1 MMFERLKSALSGNAA
16 PSSRIRRTAPLVES
30 PQRGITFAV
39 DDVQAATKPLWAG
52 TLRESL
58 ELRSG
63 ACVLIMP
70 DQPAPALAPEG
81 YYNQSLDQRTGE
93 GMVPLRVT
101 SNAAPLQNAASG
113 HWADRHTF
121 LHPVVQAVHL
131 AFSDH
136 RPLVLSPDDIWLTIV
151 QGFAR
156 HVRENAESL
165 RSRIVRHHGKASLR
179 VKTRSLDPD
188 RWPEFVSQFS
198 DQIRDRSEQVLHE
211 TLLCD
216 FSTTTPTIRTACEIA
231 QMDAYQRYFEY
242 TIECVCGIPAVTL
255 EGTPEDWQRLR
266 DRVEVLATYKLEW
279 WTSRL
284 TPILDEFIAT
294 AKGQPDRCFWQ
305 AIYKPSRFYFSD
317 RASGWITDLFP
328 YVGREDWSRPN
339 PMLEETR
346 VDWLPAFPK
355 DRQVKSSAKG
365 EGYLPAITLD
375 SFPSGLS
382 RAPVKLELPDASQSD
397 VELLGGFLGVSQR
410 PDNNAIAPMINWA
423 VVKPDSRP
431 QPSLGE
437 LDPAL
442 AKLLAKR
449 KQKRTGQS

>member
-1 MMFERLKSALSGNAA
+1 MFEHLKAVLSGKSAPG
-16 PSSRIRRTAPLVES
+16 SRLRRTASLVES
-30 PQRGITFAV
+30 PHRGITFAV
-39 DDVQAATKPLWAG
+39 DDVQPATKPLWTG

-58 ELRSG
+58 ELSSG
-63 ACVLIMP
+63 ASVLIMP
-70 DQPAPALAPEG
+70 DESAPALAPEG
-81 YYNQSLDQRTGE
+81 YRNQSLDQRPGE
-93 GMVPLRVT
+93 AMVPLRMT
-101 SNAAPLQNAASG
+101 GSSTRLQNSHSG
-113 HWADRHTF
+113 HWADQSTF
-121 LHPVVQAVHL
+121 LHPLVQAVHL

-136 RPLVLSPDDIWLTIV
+136 RPLVLSPDCIWLTIV

-165 RSRIVRHHGKASLR
+165 RSRIVQHQGKAQLR
-179 VKTRSLDPD
+179 VKTDSLGAD
-188 RWPEFVSQFS
+188 RWPELISQFS
-198 DQIRDRSEQVLHE
+198 AQIRENSDQVLHE

-242 TIECVCGIPAVTL
+242 IIQCVCGIPAVTL

-294 AKGQPDRCFWQ
+294 AKGQPGRSFWQ
-305 AIYKPSRFYFSD
+305 AIYKPSRAYVSD
-317 RASGWITDLFP
+317 CASGWITDLFP
-328 YVGREDWSRPN
+328 YVGREDRSYQN
-339 PMLEETR
+339 PMLEEAR
-346 VDWLPAFPK
+346 VDWLPAVPK
-355 DRQVKSSAKG
+355 GRQVKWATKG
-365 EGYLPAITLD
+365 ETYLPAIALE

-382 RAPVKLELPDASQSD
+382 RAPVKLELPGASQAD

-410 PDNNAIAPMINWA
+410 HDDNGIAPIISWA

-431 QPSLGE
+431 RPSPEE
-437 LDPAL
+437 LDPEV
-442 AKLLAKR
+442 AKLLAKF
-449 KQKRTGQS
+449 KQKTTRQS